1 MMMKIA
7 VGSQNPVKIEAVKR
21 AFKKAFG
28 QCEVRGISVSSDISD
43 MPMNFEEAIKG
54 AKNRAKKAIEKLKA
68 DFGVGLEGGF
78 EKTKMGTFLSGI
90 VAIVDKKGRW
100 GLGKGQGI
108 LMPEK
113 IIKEVKQGKELG
125 EVMDEIRGLKNTKQH
140 DGAVG
145 FFTKNLISRTQSFET
160 ATIYA
165 LARFLRE
172 EIFKENK
179 F

>member
-1 MMMKIA
+1 MMKIA

-21 AFKKAFG
+21 AFRKAFEE
-28 QCEVRGISVSSDISD
+28 CEIIGISISSEVSD
-43 MPMNFEEAIKG
+43 MPMSLEEAIKG
-54 AKNRAKKAIEKLKA
+54 AKNRAKRAIKKLKA

-78 EKTKMGTFLSGI
+78 EETKVGTFLSGF
-90 VAIVDKKGRW
+90 VAIIDKKGRW
-100 GLGKGQGI
+100 GLGKAHGI

-113 IIKEVKQGKELG
+113 IVKEVKQGKELG
-125 EVMDEIRGLKNTKQH
+125 EVMDEITGLKNTKQH

-145 FFTKNLISRTQSFET
+145 FFTRGLISRTQSFET

-165 LARFLRE
+165 LARFFRE
-172 EIFKENK
+172 EMFGGNS